1 MPMASAPRFFH
12 LTQLSHLWYLEY
24 MFVAYRWSA
33 QVLPCRIV
41 HDEQVLGL
49 HELFLNARGRDVDA
63 FAITDRSA
71 TARTS
76 DLNRV

>member
-1 MPMASAPRFFH
+1 MPMASTPRFSILLSFH
-12 LTQLSHLWYLEY
+12 LWC
-24 MFVAYRWSA
+24 FDFIVVAHRWSA

-49 HELFLNARGRDVDA
+49 HELLLNARGRDIDA
-63 FAITDRSA
+63 FAIADRGA